1 MLYNICITCCL
12 ITTFIVNCYMELARL
27 FFAGNH
33 EIKSKEGTIE
43 KDPTAM
49 RVYALGVT
57 PLINF

>member
-1 MLYNICITCCL
+1 
-12 ITTFIVNCYMELARL
+12 MELARL